1 MAKKK
6 SPARKKQVTELS
18 AAELYKLAKK
28 REQEE
33 LKKSMEANKE
43 KLAAARAKRREII
56 ARHKKE
62 LRKIDAEITR
72 LSGKPAAK
80 KGRKSGA
87 SVTETVV
94 SLIAAAGKMST
105 TELKAALKKK
115 GVSTNNLPQTLAYLK
130 RQGRITSPARAIYQ
144 ASKK

>member
-6 SPARKKQVTELS
+6 APARKKQVTELS
-18 AAELYKLAKK
+18 AAELFKLAKK

-43 KLAAARAKRREII
+43 KLAAARVKKREII
-56 ARHKKE
+56 ARHRKE

-72 LSGKPAAK
+72 LSGKPATR
-80 KGRKSGA
+80 KGKKSGT

-94 SLIAAAGKMST
+94 AIIAEAGKMST
-105 TELKAALKKK
+105 ADLKAALKKK

-144 ASKK
+144 ASR